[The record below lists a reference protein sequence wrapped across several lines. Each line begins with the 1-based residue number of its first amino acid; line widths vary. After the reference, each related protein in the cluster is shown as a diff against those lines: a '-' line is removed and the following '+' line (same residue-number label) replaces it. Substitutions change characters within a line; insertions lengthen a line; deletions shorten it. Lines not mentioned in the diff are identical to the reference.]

1 MSGQPRGLGARLE
14 ALGHAIFYAVL
25 RVAGQTGAYLLL
37 WLVITTYVLGSRKIH
52 HLTNPYLRRRFPDH
66 GRLARWRDTHRI
78 MLSFG
83 RVLVDRAWL
92 GLRPGAT
99 LQGCLE
105 GQDELLAL
113 AAEGRGVVVLIAHVG
128 NWQTAMAQITGMQV
142 PINSLMH
149 YQEEAVAKHYFDL
162 RKKEMPFK
170 IIKSDGFMGGLVEA
184 TAALQRG
191 EVVTI
196 MGDRYAGG
204 PFSEVEFLG
213 SKVRLPAAAY
223 SLAAATGSPV
233 AVLLAAKTGRREYS
247 MKLWEIFRPEPSD
260 RENRRRDMAK
270 WAQRFAAALEGY
282 LWEYP
287 YQWYNFFDFWSQ

>member
-1 MSGQPRGLGARLE
+1 MSGHVRGVRARLE
-14 ALGHAIFYAVL
+14 ALGHTIFYGMLLVT
-25 RVAGQTGAYLLL
+25 GQVGAYLLL
-37 WLVITTYVLGSRKIH
+37 WPVITTYVFCSRRINR
-52 HLTNPYLRRRFPDH
+52 LTYPYLSRRFPDH
-66 GRLARWRDTHRI
+66 GRLARRRDTLRI

-92 GLRPGAT
+92 GLRPGAV
-99 LQGCLE
+99 LQGELE
-105 GQDELLAL
+105 GQAELLAL

-162 RKKEMPFK
+162 RRKEMPFK
-170 IIKSDGFMGGLVEA
+170 IIKSDGFMGGMVEA

-204 PFSEVEFLG
+204 PFTEVEFLG

-233 AVLLAAKTGRREYS
+233 AVLLAAKTGRRQYS
-247 MKLWEIFRPEPSD
+247 MKLWEVFRPEPTD
-260 RENRRRDMAK
+260 RENRRRDTQK
-270 WAQRFAAALEGY
+270 WAQRFAGSLEGY
-282 LWEYP
+282 LREYP

>member
-1 MSGQPRGLGARLE
+1 MSGQTQGLGARLE
-14 ALGHAIFYAVL
+14 ALGHTIFYWML
-25 RVAGQTGAYLLL
+25 RLAGQTGAYLLL
-37 WLVITTYVLGSRKIH
+37 WPVITTYVLGSRKIH
-52 HLTNPYLRRRFPDH
+52 RLTLPYLSHRFPDH

-78 MLSFG
+78 MLAFG

-92 GLRPGAT
+92 GLRPGAA

-204 PFSEVEFLG
+204 PATEVEFLG
-213 SKVRLPAAAY
+213 AKVRLPAAAY

-233 AVLLAAKTGRREYS
+233 AVLLAAKTGRRQYS
-247 MKLWEIFRPEPSD
+247 MKLWEVCRPEPSD
-260 RENRRRDMAK
+260 RENRRRDMQK
-270 WAQRFAAALEGY
+270 WAQRFADALEEY
-282 LWEYP
+282 LREYP

>member
-1 MSGQPRGLGARLE
+1 MSGRAQGLEARLE
-14 ALGHAIFYAVL
+14 ALGHAIFYGML
-25 RVAGQTGAYLLL
+25 RVAGQSGAYLLL
-37 WLVITTYVLGSRKIH
+37 WPVITTYVLCSRKIH
-52 HLTNPYLRRRFPDH
+52 RLTRPYLTHRFPDH
-66 GRLARWRDTHRI
+66 EWLARWCDTHHI
-78 MLSFG
+78 MLAFG

-92 GLRPGAT
+92 GLRSGAAI
-99 LQGCLE
+99 QGKLE

-162 RKKEMPFK
+162 RRKDMPFK

-204 PFSEVEFLG
+204 PFTEVDFLG
-213 SKVRLPAAAY
+213 SPVRLPAAPY

-233 AVLLAAKTGRREYS
+233 AVLLAAKTGRRQYS
-247 MKLWEIFRPEPSD
+247 MKLWEVFRPEPSD
-260 RENRRRDMAK
+260 RENRRRDMQK
-270 WAQRFAAALEGY
+270 WAQRFANALEEY
-282 LWEYP
+282 LQEYP

>member
-1 MSGQPRGLGARLE
+1 MGRKERGLGARLE
-14 ALGHAIFYAVL
+14 ALGHSIFYGMLLVS
-25 RVAGQTGAYLLL
+25 GQIGAYLLL
-37 WLVITTYVLGSRKIH
+37 WPVITTYVLFSRGIH
-52 HLTNPYLRRRFPDH
+52 RLTHPYLSRRFPDH

-78 MLSFG
+78 MMNFG

-92 GLRPGAT
+92 GLRPGAA
-99 LQGCLE
+99 LQGQLE
-105 GQDELLAL
+105 GRRELISLAD
-113 AAEGRGVVVLIAHVG
+113 EGRGLVLLIAHVG
-128 NWQTAMAQITGMQV
+128 NWQTAMAHLSGFQV

-149 YQEEAVAKHYFDL
+149 YSEEAVAKHYFDL
-162 RKKEMPFK
+162 RRKEMPFK
-170 IIKSDGFMGGLVEA
+170 IIKSDGFMGGMVEA

-213 SKVRLPAAAY
+213 SRVRLPAAAY

-247 MKLWEIFRPEPSD
+247 LKLWEVFRPEPSD

-270 WAQRFAAALEGY
+270 WAQRFAQAMEGY
-282 LWEYP
+282 LREYP

>member
-1 MSGQPRGLGARLE
+1 MSSQLRGLGARME
-14 ALGHAIFYAVL
+14 ALGHAIFYGVL
-25 RVAGQTGAYLLL
+25 LVFGQTGAYFLL
-37 WLVITTYVLGSRKIH
+37 WPVITTYVACSRRIH
-52 HLTNPYLRRRFPDH
+52 RLTHPYLRRRFPDH
-66 GRLARWRDTHRI
+66 GHLARWRDTHRI

-92 GLRPGAT
+92 GLRPGAA
-99 LQGCLE
+99 LQGKLE

-162 RKKEMPFK
+162 RKKAMPFK
-170 IIKSDGFMGGLVEA
+170 IIKSDSFMGGMVEA

-204 PFSEVEFLG
+204 PFSEVKFLG
-213 SKVRLPAAAY
+213 SPVRLPAAAY

-233 AVLLAAKTGRREYS
+233 AVLLAAKTGWRQYN
-247 MKLWEIFRPEPSD
+247 MKLWEVFRPAPSD

-270 WAQRFAAALEGY
+270 WAQRFANALEEY
-282 LWEYP
+282 LQEYP